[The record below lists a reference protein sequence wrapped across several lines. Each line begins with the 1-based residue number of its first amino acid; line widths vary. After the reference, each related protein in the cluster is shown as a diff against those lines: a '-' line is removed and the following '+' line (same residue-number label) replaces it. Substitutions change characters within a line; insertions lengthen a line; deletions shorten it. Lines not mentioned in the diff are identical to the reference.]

1 MELKSF
7 QIEASEQ
14 IAERYESYMNDPLYI
29 RKNEIVPFYQ
39 NLSAITGAGKTLVL
53 ADAIEQIRAMTTT
66 QPVVLWLSKGKVVVG
81 QTFENLSNGKYADN
95 IPSYTIKPLLDCKG
109 RDILDDSKGLIL
121 VATVG
126 KFNQK
131 DKEDGDRKIFQ
142 TGLDEASESLWE
154 ILKRREND
162 KGKQRELII
171 VYDEGH
177 NLSDQQ
183 LDLLLELK
191 PDALIAASATTKVP
205 QRLEKYIERLKSDNN
220 MTDSDLIT
228 TISNKAV
235 VDSGLIKKHISLAG
249 YLTPMEIALN
259 GLLDDMHDV
268 EKLCEKYD
276 CDFRPKA
283 IYVSNTNVFMISFI
297 IYSVFRSLTAVFFE
311 YQQCTSKSYC
321 ASYV

>member
-66 QPVVLWLSKGKVVVG
+66 QPVVLWLTKGKVVVG

-95 IPSYTIKPLLDCKG
+95 IPSYAIKPLLDCKG

-131 DKEDGDRKIFQ
+131 DKELNNI
-142 TGLDEASESLWE
+142 
-154 ILKRREND
+154 
-162 KGKQRELII
+162 
-171 VYDEGH
+171 
-177 NLSDQQ
+177 LSDI
-183 LDLLLELK
+183 K
-191 PDALIAASATTKVP
+191 NINSI
-205 QRLEKYIERLKSDNN
+205 IEREYINKYFKK
-220 MTDSDLIT
+220 
-228 TISNKAV
+228 TIWKKIKT
-235 VDSGLIKKHISLAG
+235 LIK
-249 YLTPMEIALN
+249 
-259 GLLDDMHDV
+259 
-268 EKLCEKYD
+268 
-276 CDFRPKA
+276 
-283 IYVSNTNVFMISFI
+283 
-297 IYSVFRSLTAVFFE
+297 
-311 YQQCTSKSYC
+311 Q
-321 ASYV
+321 